1 MKNLKKRLIK
11 RLIKG
16 IITGFIVGLAVWF
29 VVIKFMEYVF
39 NSEGHWTTLVVAI
52 ASAIGAIII
61 IELNKHSKEKDKKI

>member
-29 VVIKFMEYVF
+29 VVIKFVF